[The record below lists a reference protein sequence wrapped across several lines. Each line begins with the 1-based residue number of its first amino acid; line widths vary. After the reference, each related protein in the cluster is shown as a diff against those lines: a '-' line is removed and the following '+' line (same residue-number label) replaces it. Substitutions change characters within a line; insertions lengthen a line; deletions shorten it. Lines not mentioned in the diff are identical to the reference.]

1 MEHILVKG
9 GGPILITAPHTIKTN
24 RFYVNNTKIHEAE
37 NFIYQILMKLYKKLG
52 RKRCTIMTWDK
63 DKIEHIIPEDP
74 NYTKNLDTSIW
85 FKHLKKIK
93 KQKTNCALH
102 IDLHGMNNKSSYY
115 DIEIGINALKKSN
128 LKLYKKLKPIIMQ
141 EFDKLGIKYS
151 LNGKFGGSGNKHNT
165 ITDKGILLG
174 FNSIQLELEGDIR
187 KRLVK
192 DKKFFNKFTNIL
204 KNIHKE
210 LVPICSLKK
219 KSLFKKKRTKRRRTK
234 KGVRGCP
241 PRTKRRRTKKGV
253 RGCHPRTKK
262 NNKI

>member
-1 MEHILVKG
+1 
-9 GGPILITAPHTIKTN
+9 
-24 RFYVNNTKIHEAE
+24 
-37 NFIYQILMKLYKKLG
+37 MKLYKKLG

-74 NYTKNLDTSIW
+74 NYTKNLDTSLW

-93 KQKTNCALH
+93 KQISSCVLH
-102 IDLHGMNNKSSYY
+102 IDLHGMKNKSSYY

-128 LKLYKKLKPIIMQ
+128 LKLYKKLKPIIIQ
-141 EFDKLGIKYS
+141 EFDKLDIKYS
-151 LNGKFGGSGNKHNT
+151 LYGKFGGSGEGLPHKT
-165 ITDKGILLG
+165 VTDKGILLG

-219 KSLFKKKRTKRRRTK
+219 KSLFKKKRTKKR
-234 KGVRGCP
+234 VRGCP
-241 PRTKRRRTKKGV
+241 PRTKKRV
-253 RGCHPRTKK
+253 RGCPPRTKK
-262 NNKI
+262 RKKEI

>member
-74 NYTKNLDTSIW
+74 NYTKNLDTSLW

-93 KQKTNCALH
+93 KQISSCVLH
-102 IDLHGMNNKSSYY
+102 IDLHGMKNKSSYY
-115 DIEIGINALKKSN
+115 DIEIGVNALKKSN
-128 LKLYKKLKPIIMQ
+128 LKLYKKLKPIIIQ
-141 EFDKLGIKYS
+141 EFDKLDIKYS
-151 LNGKFGGSGNKHNT
+151 LYGKFGGSGKCLPHKT
-165 ITDKGILLG
+165 VTDKGILLG

-187 KRLVK
+187 KRLVR
-192 DKKFFNKFTNIL
+192 DRKFFNKFTNIL
-204 KNIHKE
+204 KNIHKV
-210 LVPICSLKK
+210 LLTTCVLKTRK
-219 KSLFKKKRTKRRRTK
+219 NRKRKRKRRTK
-234 KGVRGCP
+234 K
-241 PRTKRRRTKKGV
+241 KK
-253 RGCHPRTKK
+253 
-262 NNKI
+262 